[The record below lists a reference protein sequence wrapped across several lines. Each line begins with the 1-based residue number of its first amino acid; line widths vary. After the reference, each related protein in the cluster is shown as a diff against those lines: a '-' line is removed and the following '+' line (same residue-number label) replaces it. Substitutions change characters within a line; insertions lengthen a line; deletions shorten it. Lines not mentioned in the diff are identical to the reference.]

1 MIEDLIAELE
11 TVYAEQ
17 KRLAEVEDVLQT
29 MRSVAIEATTCSV
42 ERRVQL
48 AVQFHELQT
57 QLTYLETE
65 KREPFHQST
74 IN

>member
-1 MIEDLIAELE
+1 MIEDIIAELE

-29 MRSVAIEATTCSV
+29 MRFVAIEATTCSV

-48 AVQFHELQT
+48 AAQFHELQT

>member
-1 MIEDLIAELE
+1 MIENLIAELE

-29 MRSVAIEATTCSV
+29 MRSVAIEATTCSD

-48 AVQFHELQT
+48 DVQFQELQT
-57 QLTYLETE
+57 QLTYLETQ
-65 KREPFHQST
+65 KREPFRQNT

>member
-29 MRSVAIEATTCSV
+29 MRSVAIEAMTCGD